1 MEKILIRQIMFQ
13 EMREEL
19 KNSEADA
26 EMYMK
31 FMKSHCCYEAIP
43 TSCKLVIF
51 DTTLQVKKAFFALVA
66 NGLRAAPLWD
76 SKTQRFVGMLT
87 ITDFINILHRYYRSP
102 LVQMNELERH
112 QIGTWR
118 GDSFKCVPAILQPLS
133 SQYRSRRQPL
143 RRHLFPTEK
152 ETVPKPCF
160 MQKTI
165 QDVGIGTFRNIATV
179 QQTASVYDA
188 LSVFVERRVSALPV
202 VNEQGK
208 VVALYSRFDV
218 INLAAQKTYNNLN
231 MSMQEAIR
239 RRCCFIEGVIKC
251 LPDETLE
258 TVIDRIIKA
267 EVHRL
272 VLVDKEDVCR
282 GIISLSDLLQAMVL
296 SPAGIDAL
304 LAS

>member
-1 MEKILIRQIMFQ
+1 RD
-13 EMREEL
+13 
-19 KNSEADA
+19 ADA

-31 FMKSHCCYEAIP
+31 FMKSHCCYETIP

-51 DTTLQVKKAFFALVA
+51 DTTLQVRVQFFPFPCSNILC
-66 NGLRAAPLWD
+66 AAPSFLAL
-76 SKTQRFVGMLT
+76 SLSLSLSIVLTGMLT
-87 ITDFINILHRYYRSP
+87 ITDFINILHHYYRSP

-118 GDSFKCVPAILQPLS
+118 GESFKFQNVYLQYSNHCLHSITPDASLFDAIYSL
-133 SQYRSRRQPL
+133 L
-143 RRHLFPTEK
+143 RYKIHRLPVIDPVSGN
-152 ETVPKPCF
+152 TVPKPCF

-188 LSVFVERRVSALPV
+188 LSLFVERTVSALPV
-202 VNEQGK
+202 VNDK

-218 INLAAQKTYNNLN
+218 IKTYNNLN
-231 MSMQEAIR
+231 MSMEEAIR
-239 RRCCFIEGVIKC
+239 RRCCFVEGV
-251 LPDETLE
+251 

-282 GIISLSDLLQAMVL
+282 GIISLSDLLQAVVL
-296 SPAGIDAL
+296 TPAGNDTL
-304 LAS
+304 